1 MTVWVHYYYLL
12 FTTYITSR
20 LFAHTVHPYSRLKT
34 DTFLLQSQVGG
45 AWLAAFPALVA
56 TAWCAPPHVRHR
68 YVTGGLAVLQSSA
81 LLGLAYLSLVSQRFL
96 ALSTVAPKQSARA
109 GNVAGHKGLRAKLA
123 VD

>member
-1 MTVWVHYYYLL
+1 M
-12 FTTYITSR
+12 
-20 LFAHTVHPYSRLKT
+20 
-34 DTFLLQSQVGG
+34 LQS
-45 AWLAAFPALVA
+45 A
-56 TAWCAPPHVRHR
+56 
-68 YVTGGLAVLQSSA
+68 A